1 MRRFVA
7 VLLSALALVFAF
19 PSRAHAADLA
29 LAWDAVSD
37 PDLSGYIL
45 EYGTSAAPYATRVY
59 VGNQTSWTFIGLVDG
74 TTYTFRV
81 RAYNSEGV
89 ESDPSNEVS
98 ATVGTSSTS
107 PTATSTTTSTQ
118 SSCTTPDPFAS
129 IGGGTCYNGGWLP
142 PGMAPPSGT
151 TTTTTTT
158 TAPAATTTTTST
170 QAGCTTPDPFA
181 AMGGGTCYNG
191 GWLPPGMAPPAG
203 ATTTTSPSAPTYTVT
218 TTPPPSQVGCT
229 TPDP

>member
-59 VGNQTSWTFIGLVDG
+59 VGNQTSWTFTGLVEG
-74 TTYTFRV
+74 TKYTFRV

-151 TTTTTTT
+151 TT
-158 TAPAATTTTTST
+158 ST

-203 ATTTTSPSAPTYTVT
+203 ATTTTT
-218 TTPPPSQVGCT
+218 TTTSPPP
-229 TPDP
+229 